1 MIAPGTAVMDL
12 RMMQTRARILTNI
25 RDFFRNR
32 GYLEVDTPILAPG
45 LIPESTIENFRTELV
60 NPYHPGRAL
69 YMVPSPEIWMKR
81 LLAGGTGNIFQI
93 GHAFRNS
100 ESLGNQHSPE
110 FTMLEWYTVDAT
122 YQDSIQTTEELIRT
136 LVELELA
143 ELQAA
148 GEVYLSRLLP
158 PFVRLSMAEA
168 FRIHAR
174 VNLEEC
180 IEAEELTEEARKLGL
195 TPRDDDSW
203 QELFNRIFLT
213 FVEPN
218 IGRERPTV
226 ITDFPAQVATLA
238 RAIPETPWSER
249 WELYMEG
256 RETAN
261 CYTEETDPEAVRR
274 FFDSETA
281 EKETALVKVE
291 IDEDFPEL
299 FTRGFPA
306 CSGVALGVDRLIM
319 ALTGAPDIKGVIF
332 FPVHDRLRS

>member
-1 MIAPGTAVMDL
+1 MAMDL

-32 GYLEVDTPILAPG
+32 GYLEVDTPVLSPG
-45 LIPESTIENFRTELV
+45 LIPEATIEAFRTDFV
-60 NPYHPGRAL
+60 NPFHRGRPL

-81 LLAGGTGNIFQI
+81 LIAEGTGNIFQV
-93 GHAFRNS
+93 GHVFRNS
-100 ESLGNQHSPE
+100 ESLGTRHSPE
-110 FTMLEWYTVDAT
+110 FTMLEWYTLDAT
-122 YQDSIQTTEELIRT
+122 YQDSVRITEELVLT
-136 LVELELA
+136 LVQLELA

-148 GEVYLSRLLP
+148 GEAHLSRLLP

-180 IEAEELTEEARKLGL
+180 TEAEDLAEEARKLGL

-218 IGRERPTV
+218 IGRERPT
-226 ITDFPAQVATLA
+226 ILTDFPSQVATLA
-238 RAIPETPWSER
+238 RTIPGTPWSER

-256 RETAN
+256 HETAN
-261 CYTEETDPEAVRR
+261 CYTEETDPEAIRR
-274 FFDSETA
+274 FFTSEA
-281 EKETALVKVE
+281 VQKEGALVEVE
-291 IDEDFPEL
+291 IDQDFPEL
-299 FTRGFPA
+299 FARGFPP
-306 CSGVALGVDRLIM
+306 CSGVALGIDRLIM
-319 ALTGAPDIKGVIF
+319 ALTDAQDIRGVIF
-332 FPVHDRLRS
+332 FPVHDSLRS